1 MKKVAVIGS
10 NSFTGSHFVSAL
22 LDMPNVEVI
31 AISRSP
37 QPNAV
42 FLPYDTNHSRLDFHS
57 IDLVQ
62 DFDRI
67 VTLLE
72 AEKPEQIIN
81 VAALSEVALSIQR
94 PIEYYATNTLAVVQL
109 GDFLRRC
116 EWLDRYVHISS
127 AEIYGSCPR
136 AVTED
141 QPFRPS
147 TPYATSKA
155 AADLHLDTVIK
166 TNGFPITTVRSTN
179 VYGRHQQLFKIIP
192 RTVIYLKLG
201 QPIELHGGGR
211 AIKSFVHIRDVVRGA
226 LQAIER
232 RVDGTFHFS
241 EPSNDTIAEVVR
253 MVCDLAGHDF
263 DQHVVMVGERQA
275 QDQRYWLDC
284 SKAQR
289 LLGWAPEVDF
299 RDGILE
305 VIEWIA
311 RDWEQIQHLPMTY
324 QHKI

>member
-1 MKKVAVIGS
+1 MKKVAIIGS

-22 LDMPNVEVI
+22 LDMPDVEVI

-37 QPNAV
+37 QPDAV
-42 FLPYDTNHSRLDFHS
+42 FLPYDANHSRHDFHC
-57 IDLVQ
+57 IDIVRE
-62 DFDRI
+62 FDRL
-67 VTLLE
+67 VALLE
-72 AEKPEQIIN
+72 AEKPDQIIN
-81 VAALSEVALSIQR
+81 VAALSEVALSIQQ
-94 PIEYYATNTLAVVQL
+94 PIEYYATNTLAVVRL

-116 EWLDRYVHISS
+116 DWLDRYVHISS
-127 AEIYGSCPR
+127 AEIYGSCPS

-155 AADLHLDTVIK
+155 AADLHLDTIAN
-166 TNGFPITTVRSTN
+166 TNGFPITTIRSTN

-201 QPIELHGGGR
+201 QPIELHGGGK

-226 LQAIER
+226 LRAIEQ

-241 EPSNDTIAEVVR
+241 EPSIDTIADVVR
-253 MVCDLAGHDF
+253 MVCDLTGLDF
-263 DQHVVMVGERQA
+263 DEHVVAVGERQA

-284 SKAQR
+284 GKAHR
-289 LLGWAPEVDF
+289 LLGWEPEVDF
-299 RDGILE
+299 RDGLLE
-305 VIEWIA
+305 VIEWIE

-324 QHKI
+324 QHVV